1 MSFYLAICSPNND
14 LYFIHV
20 TCCFFLAV
28 GVAKSLIIPR
38 HMTFNY
44 TFKKVERKRF
54 PQRCPRVR
62 VGLIIPLTSPIQS
75 CSFQVVSGYNASPR
89 ALFQIHTDMQSEL
102 HSSKISRN
110 IRKHTTIVLPPNNL
124 THPEAQINHGVF
136 SAVDRP
142 KNMKKHYSTISK
154 ASVLLN
160 LRSRHVSRIS

>member
-1 MSFYLAICSPNND
+1 MLFFSCCRSSKIINNPATYDVQLHVQESGEKTIPPKVSSRKSRVNHSFD
-14 LYFIHV
+14 LSDPV
-20 TCCFFLAV
+20 VQLPSCLRLQRKS
-28 GVAKSLIIPR
+28 KSL
-38 HMTFNY
+38 
-44 TFKKVERKRF
+44 
-54 PQRCPRVR
+54 
-62 VGLIIPLTSPIQS
+62 
-75 CSFQVVSGYNASPR
+75 VS
-89 ALFQIHTDMQSEL
+89 IHTDMQSEL